1 MEKEFARYR
10 CEGDDGSPITV
21 LEFHHFDRVETEAG
35 RRRYPG
41 AQRLALSTGEPVR
54 YIDPA
59 SFEVI
64 GTGELLRRCD
74 RS

>member
-1 MEKEFARYR
+1 VEKECARYR
-10 CEGDDGSPITV
+10 CEGENGSSITV
-21 LEFHHFDRVETEAG
+21 LEFQYFAQAETKVG

-54 YIDPA
+54 YIDPIT
-59 SFEVI
+59 FEVI